1 MKNIKLLTLLII
13 GLIACTGCEA
23 KPLAELTSED
33 YTYDSTKAFNIDDI
47 LSNVSD
53 DTKVD
58 YLIDEDNSKVV
69 ITLTKGDKTETLEKD
84 ITISKP
90 TIEVSDG
97 ITYDSYTQDLDLE
110 DHITKPETTTY
121 DYTLDVDN
129 NLITINFK
137 DGEYKET
144 ITKDLVVIDSTPT
157 VNKNVWICT
166 DVDFGWTITFNVDFS
181 TNRFT
186 SSSLGYNKGTI
197 VGNKFVYDGQ
207 QSDPNEGGLYYT
219 ETSNG
224 VNLYSAHPDYYGTPI
239 YSCVY
244 SSN

>member
-1 MKNIKLLTLLII
+1 MERRLNMKNIKLLTLLII

-23 KPLAELTSED
+23 KPLAEVTSED

-47 LSNVSD
+47 LSNVSE

-58 YLIDEDNSKVV
+58 YVIDEDNSKVV

-97 ITYDSYTQDLDLE
+97 ITYDSYTQELDLE

-129 NLITINFK
+129 NSITINFT

-144 ITKDLVVIDSTPT
+144 ITKDLVVVDSTPT

-166 DVDFGWTITFNVDFS
+166 DVDGGWVIYFTIKDDS
-181 TNRFT
+181 TFT
-186 SSSLGYNKGTI
+186 STELVNNSGRI
-197 VGNKFVYDGQ
+197 EGNVLYANNSTDK
-207 QSDPNEGGLYYT
+207 LYYT